1 MLRLYPRHI
10 PHGWR
15 WLPACIPGGL
25 VIKLPGISPALS
37 MPARKMQGY
46 KREIN

>member
-10 PHGWR
+10 PLGWR
-15 WLPACIPGGL
+15 WLAAYIPGGL
-25 VIKLPGISPALS
+25 VIKLPGISPAFS
-37 MPARKMQGY
+37 MPARKMHGY